1 MLFSCEIQG
10 TKRKS
15 NSIFFN
21 IRERKS
27 DKVTKKKSDDNYFI
41 GKVSVSE
48 KKYSIGKTVT

>member
-1 MLFSCEIQG
+1 MKYKEQRERVIPF
-10 TKRKS
+10 
-15 NSIFFN
+15 FFN

-48 KKYSIGKTVT
+48 KKYSIGKIVT

>member
-1 MLFSCEIQG
+1 MKYKEQRERVIPF
-10 TKRKS
+10 
-15 NSIFFN
+15 FFN

-48 KKYSIGKTVT
+48 KKYSIGKTVTWFVV